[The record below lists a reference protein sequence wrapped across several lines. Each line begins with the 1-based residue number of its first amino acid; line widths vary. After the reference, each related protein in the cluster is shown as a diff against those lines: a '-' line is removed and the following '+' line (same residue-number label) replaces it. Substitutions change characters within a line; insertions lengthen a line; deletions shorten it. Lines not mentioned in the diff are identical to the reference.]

1 MNIHIARNNQQL
13 GQFSLV
19 EVNGGI
25 ASGRFLP
32 GDLAWWEGAPG
43 WTRLDTAP
51 GVVVPAN
58 LPPPM
63 PSLPAHAAAAPA
75 KSGGMS
81 GRMIAVI
88 VVAGVLVLAVPII
101 GLLAAIAIPNFVK
114 ARTTAQKHSCI
125 ANLKQIDGAVQ
136 QWALENRKLSSD
148 SYSLTD
154 PKVLDFLKGRVLPVC
169 PAGGNYTAGRN
180 TGDEPR
186 CNIPGHSL

>member
-63 PSLPAHAAAAPA
+63 PPLPAHAAAAPA
-75 KSGGMS
+75 KSGGS
-81 GRMIAVI
+81 
-88 VVAGVLVLAVPII
+88 
-101 GLLAAIAIPNFVK
+101 
-114 ARTTAQKHSCI
+114 
-125 ANLKQIDGAVQ
+125 
-136 QWALENRKLSSD
+136 
-148 SYSLTD
+148 
-154 PKVLDFLKGRVLPVC
+154 
-169 PAGGNYTAGRN
+169 YTAGRN
-180 TGDEPR
+180 VGDEPR